1 MSLRKRKTE
10 ASERFAERRRR
21 EEAAPRL
28 HERAPDL
35 ATLKLEVEESHDT
48 TGLSSSKHVRHIV
61 VERAPALFVIPCG
74 DSSCQGGGYE
84 ITDAVMRGLQTH
96 AEQFEADDRCL
107 GSVGNASC
115 NRTLHV
121 KATATYT
128 EKK

>member
-1 MSLRKRKTE
+1 
-10 ASERFAERRRR
+10 
-21 EEAAPRL
+21 
-28 HERAPDL
+28 
-35 ATLKLEVEESHDT
+35 V
-48 TGLSSSKHVRHIV
+48 
-61 VERAPALFVIPCG
+61 
-74 DSSCQGGGYE
+74 GGGYE

-121 KATATYT
+121 KATATYS